1 MEILWDQSALHLVLS
16 TLEIPTS
23 DQNQGSLPETL
34 HHLDLGN
41 CEQLAVPAIEET
53 LPGELPQGSQRGW
66 KNRSQKPGIERGK
79 AGRGPS
85 VLSIHEVSLSIHG

>member
-1 MEILWDQSALHLVLS
+1 MEILWDQSALHLVLGHEQPLLS

-41 CEQLAVPAIEET
+41 CEQLVVPARRDTSRGAPSGESEGMEEQIIEVRDRERK
-53 LPGELPQGSQRGW
+53 GRQRA
-66 KNRSQKPGIERGK
+66 QC
-79 AGRGPS
+79 
-85 VLSIHEVSLSIHG
+85 SLHS